1 MFFLFRNDV
10 RKPEIA
16 RTIISIIKMSA
27 VKLLLGNTSM
37 LLRRFHK
44 QPRRLMSV
52 ATVLLILCSTIE
64 AFGEGETDSSHSQGS
79 PYVSPPYKAP
89 PVKSYESRN
98 RYVDN
103 GDGTI
108 TDKNSLLMWAK
119 ADSYSDL
126 GKCLDWNEA
135 NKYVSELQLGGYSD
149 WDMPTVAE
157 LLSIYDDFEENAISY
172 DHDPEYP
179 LGLNKIFA
187 DGAAYLFWS
196 KDTLDF
202 GNSGC
207 CAKSVYFFN
216 GVVTRHRFD
225 MCSKSGVRS
234 IRRAH

>member
-1 MFFLFRNDV
+1 MAF
-10 RKPEIA
+10 I
-16 RTIISIIKMSA
+16 MSVA
-27 VKLLLGNTSM
+27 NKLLLWNTSM

-44 QPRRLMSV
+44 QLGRLISV

-64 AFGEGETDSSHSQGS
+64 ALGEGKTYPSHSQRP
-79 PYVSPPYKAP
+79 PYISPPHRAP

-135 NKYVSELQLGGYSD
+135 NKYISELQLGGYSD

-179 LGLNKIFA
+179 LGLNKIFK
-187 DGAAYLFWS
+187 DGTAYLFWS
-196 KDTLDF
+196 KDTLDV
-202 GNSGC
+202 GNSEC
-207 CAKSVYFFN
+207 CVKSVYFFN
-216 GVVTRHRFD
+216 GLVTRHRFD
-225 MCSKSGVRS
+225 MCSKSGVRG
-234 IRRAH
+234 IRKVN